1 MEDRKA
7 VMMVPMMAVPRV
19 DYWVVL
25 KAAKMALLMAG
36 YLVVPRVDCWA
47 ARMAGCL
54 GQDMCSSK

>member
-1 MEDRKA
+1 
-7 VMMVPMMAVPRV
+7 MAVPRV